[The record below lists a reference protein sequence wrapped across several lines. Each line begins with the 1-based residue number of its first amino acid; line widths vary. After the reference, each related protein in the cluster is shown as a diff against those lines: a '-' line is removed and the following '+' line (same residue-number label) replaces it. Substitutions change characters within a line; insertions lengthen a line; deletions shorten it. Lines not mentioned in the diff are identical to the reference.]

1 MLGKV
6 AILYNR
12 VWWRW
17 HNVCAQCWQAKE
29 RRSMAV
35 VRNSSARATAP
46 VAEAG
51 RDFLVRRDIAFLNH
65 GSYGARPRP
74 VFAAYQRWQR
84 ELETEPVAFLGRR
97 LSGLLADARAW
108 RQA

>member
-1 MLGKV
+1 
-6 AILYNR
+6 
-12 VWWRW
+12 
-17 HNVCAQCWQAKE
+17 
-29 RRSMAV
+29 MAV
-35 VRNSSARATAP
+35 VRNSSAWATAP

-65 GSYGARPRP
+65 GSYGASPRP

-84 ELETEPVAFLGRR
+84 ELEAEPVEFLGRK
-97 LSGLLADARAW
+97 LSGLLADARARAW